1 MTFCHNVTVLI
12 NMLSGRL
19 EACCLS
25 YGRVATRL
33 NGTKVPT
40 AVLYTSRRETSQASQ
55 LYLSN
60 GKKWLYNVCVVKPFC
75 LFIVIKDVLNTFFF
89 GFGNLFFVVPEI
101 VVSVVSGIVCIV
113 YFIMTFIASVIITV
127 TVVTIIHLFHNAH
140 FLKMWWN

>member
-40 AVLYTSRRETSQASQ
+40 AVLYTSRKEKHASLRLLVIVLQ
-55 LYLSN
+55 FLFLVLHRRF
-60 GKKWLYNVCVVKPFC
+60 KFRKELAYNIGRSIELV
-75 LFIVIKDVLNTFFF
+75 
-89 GFGNLFFVVPEI
+89 G
-101 VVSVVSGIVCIV
+101 
-113 YFIMTFIASVIITV
+113 
-127 TVVTIIHLFHNAH
+127 
-140 FLKMWWN
+140 